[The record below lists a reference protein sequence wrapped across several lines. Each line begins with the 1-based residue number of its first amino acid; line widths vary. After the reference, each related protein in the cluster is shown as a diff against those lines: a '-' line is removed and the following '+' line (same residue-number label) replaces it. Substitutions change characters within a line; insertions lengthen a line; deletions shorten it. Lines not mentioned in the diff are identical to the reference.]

1 MGLKSRRGR
10 LCISTALAAAVIA
23 IAAPAS
29 AAVCDSLS
37 LTATCTVD
45 AAVPT
50 NNTGITLNGGV
61 YTFTVNSPS
70 TLWTAP
76 SASAPLP
83 TSTDANGGSATTP
96 GGVNLQQN
104 AGSPLIPGPG
114 ASFLP
119 SGVGYVPNQLT
130 QNGLTANYG
139 ALVAQIGNVYQ
150 PIASKGVVL
159 SGVSATGALSL
170 MMWGAD
176 GTSSGTQSV
185 TISQS
190 TDPTLL
196 AGVNVFAKEHSL
208 VAATQINPATNQPYG
223 FGPGM
228 VSTGVTLNAGNSYYI
243 HPTNP
248 DQLWSI
254 GPDSART
261 TTAAGLSSS
270 AQVWNGAFDGN
281 TGQPK
286 FGPERYCTAP
296 KFAGCEPLNGNVFG
310 DTPSSQPGND
320 GVTMEQGYRF
330 NELVALVGGK
340 YYRVGQG
347 VTLSGLSGELF
358 LLDWDN
364 DARDNFGFIN
374 VAVNLVVPEPAS
386 MMLLGTAL
394 VGLGLAR
401 RRGKEAA

>member
-1 MGLKSRRGR
+1 MKTSKPLEELKARRAR
-10 LCISTALAAAVIA
+10 LCISTAVVAAALA
-23 IAAPAS
+23 FAAPAP
-29 AAVCDSLS
+29 AAVCDNLA

-45 AAVPT
+45 AAVAANP
-50 NNTGITLNGGV
+50 TGIVLNGGV
-61 YTFTVNSPS
+61 YTFTVNNPAAQWFVSPG
-70 TLWTAP
+70 LP
-76 SASAPLP
+76 APLNA
-83 TSTDANGGSATTP
+83 STDANGGNPTLPS
-96 GGVNLQQN
+96 GLNLQQN
-104 AGSPLIPGPG
+104 AGSPLAAGAGPT
-114 ASFLP
+114 FP
-119 SGVGYVPNQLT
+119 SGVGYVPFQLA

-150 PIASKGVVL
+150 PISTQGIVL

-176 GTSSGTQSV
+176 GNSSGTQSV
-185 TISQS
+185 TIAQS

-208 VAATQINPATNQPYG
+208 VAVSQG

-228 VSTGVTLNAGNSYYI
+228 VSTGVVLNPNNTYYI

-254 GPDSART
+254 GPDTGRT
-261 TTAAGLSSS
+261 STAAGVSSS
-270 AQVWNGAFDGN
+270 TLVFNGAFDGF
-281 TGQPK
+281 GQPK
-286 FGPERYCTAP
+286 FGPERYCTSPAFP
-296 KFAGCEPLNGNVFG
+296 NCSPLGGNTFG
-310 DTPSSQPGND
+310 DTPSSQPGA
-320 GVTMEQGYRF
+320 GGTEYGYRF

-340 YYRVGQG
+340 YYRVGEG
-347 VTLSGLSGELF
+347 VTLTGLSGELF

-374 VAVNLVVPEPAS
+374 VAVNLVIPEPAT

-394 VGLGLAR
+394 IGFGLTR
-401 RRGKEAA
+401 RKRRPLQ